1 MQKTHINL
9 WRNDEGKDW
18 TIVINDVRH
27 DHVSSEV
34 LKSLVEATVIAADRS
49 LDEQH
54 GDLHG
59 RETTSELKP
68 PRTKWV
74 EIT

>member
-1 MQKTHINL
+1 MQKTHIDL

-18 TIVINDVRH
+18 TIEINDVRH
-27 DHVSSEV
+27 DHVSSGV

-49 LDEQH
+49 LDGQH
-54 GDLHG
+54 SDLRG
-59 RETTSELKP
+59 FETASELKP
-68 PRTKWV
+68 QQTKWV

>member
-9 WRNDEGKDW
+9 WWNGEGMDW
-18 TIVINDVRH
+18 TIEINDVRH

-34 LKSLVEATVIAADRS
+34 LKGLVEATVIAADKS

-54 GDLHG
+54 GDLY
-59 RETTSELKP
+59 ELKP

-74 EIT
+74 EVR